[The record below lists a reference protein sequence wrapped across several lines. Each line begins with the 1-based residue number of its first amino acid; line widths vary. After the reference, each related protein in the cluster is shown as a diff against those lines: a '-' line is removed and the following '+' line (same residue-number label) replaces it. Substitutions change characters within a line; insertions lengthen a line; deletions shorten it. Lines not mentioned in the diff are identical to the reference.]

1 MFKSFIS
8 KFIFFFWFF
17 FLIVTIPIY
26 YFTSF
31 QFKNIIRASEDEKVT
46 ITFNSLRPIISIH
59 IFLDQD
65 KQLNEL
71 LNNTFENK
79 DIKSVKLIS
88 EKNELLYSQESYGYN
103 EENNKVYTAD
113 ILDLISHEKVA
124 TLYLKYANHYIT
136 QYNEEIFIV
145 LVFTFFFSLIIFST
159 VFFYIRYDLIALRN
173 IADSLR
179 QYSLNKE
186 IKTIVQA
193 SRSKEIS
200 TIANVANEMFINLA
214 EYVKQL
220 KLFNNELEKRVKD
233 EINKQQNQERMMIH
247 QSRQAAMGEMLE
259 SIAHQWRQPLNII
272 GIATAN
278 LETEYDLGLINEKKF
293 HEKMDVI
300 SLNLNYM
307 SDTIDDFRDFL
318 NPKKDMNT
326 FEAKKSIEDV
336 LSILSAQLK
345 NYNIEYSLQCN
356 DELLL
361 YGVENE
367 FKQVMLILLNNSK
380 DAIKLQQKIEQTK
393 KGNIVISINH
403 ENDHGVIKLCDNG
416 GGVASEI
423 IDSIFEPY
431 FSTKLNANGTGIGL
445 YIAKNIIESRM
456 NGSIGVINKDSG
468 CCFIIS
474 VPLSTGN

>member
-220 KLFNNELEKRVKD
+220 KLFNNELEKRVK
-233 EINKQQNQERMMIH
+233 
-247 QSRQAAMGEMLE
+247 
-259 SIAHQWRQPLNII
+259 
-272 GIATAN
+272 
-278 LETEYDLGLINEKKF
+278 
-293 HEKMDVI
+293 
-300 SLNLNYM
+300 
-307 SDTIDDFRDFL
+307 
-318 NPKKDMNT
+318 
-326 FEAKKSIEDV
+326 
-336 LSILSAQLK
+336 
-345 NYNIEYSLQCN
+345 
-356 DELLL
+356 
-361 YGVENE
+361 
-367 FKQVMLILLNNSK
+367 
-380 DAIKLQQKIEQTK
+380 
-393 KGNIVISINH
+393 
-403 ENDHGVIKLCDNG
+403 
-416 GGVASEI
+416 
-423 IDSIFEPY
+423 
-431 FSTKLNANGTGIGL
+431 
-445 YIAKNIIESRM
+445 
-456 NGSIGVINKDSG
+456 
-468 CCFIIS
+468 
-474 VPLSTGN
+474 

>member
-1 MFKSFIS
+1 MF
-8 KFIFFFWFF
+8 
-17 FLIVTIPIY
+17 V
-26 YFTSF
+26 
-31 QFKNIIRASEDEKVT
+31 
-46 ITFNSLRPIISIH
+46 
-59 IFLDQD
+59 
-65 KQLNEL
+65 
-71 LNNTFENK
+71 
-79 DIKSVKLIS
+79 
-88 EKNELLYSQESYGYN
+88 
-103 EENNKVYTAD
+103 
-113 ILDLISHEKVA
+113 
-124 TLYLKYANHYIT
+124 
-136 QYNEEIFIV
+136 
-145 LVFTFFFSLIIFST
+145 
-159 VFFYIRYDLIALRN
+159 
-173 IADSLR
+173 
-179 QYSLNKE
+179 
-186 IKTIVQA
+186 
-193 SRSKEIS
+193 
-200 TIANVANEMFINLA
+200 NLA

-220 KLFNNELEKRVKD
+220 KSFNNELEKRVKD
-233 EINKQQNQERMMIH
+233 EINKQQNQEHMMIH

-318 NPKKDMNT
+318 NPKKDMSI
-326 FEAKKSIEDV
+326 FEAEKSIEDV
-336 LSILSAQLK
+336 LTILSAQLQ

-380 DAIKLQQKIEQTK
+380 DAIKLQQKIEQSK
-393 KGNIVISINH
+393 KGKILISINR
-403 ENDHGVIKLCDNG
+403 ENNQGIIKLCDNG
-416 GGVASEI
+416 GGIASEI

-456 NGSIGVINKDSG
+456 NGKISVINKDSG

-474 VPLSTGN
+474 VPLSIGN